1 MDWATW
7 DQAAI
12 AALVS
17 LGLWVLFRPFARF
30 RIARALMPA
39 CLEFALVAVL
49 YSIWRL
55 ARELP
60 FTHEAG
66 ALDRARQIHHL
77 QQFLHF
83 PSEISLQHF
92 VIRYDWLA
100 SFTNAY
106 YATVHV
112 PALIVFM
119 IWMFIWHRDR
129 YPHWRNGLALVTLG
143 CLIIRFVRVAP
154 PRFIDELGFVDLS
167 QKLGFDV
174 YGPVGYGVSDQFA
187 AMPSIHVA
195 WAAVV
200 VFGVVSASRS
210 RWRWL
215 VALHLPITIF
225 VVSATGHH
233 WWLDDIVAI
242 ALLMAGLRLDTVA
255 RRLIARRRGV
265 ELDQETDAGPA
276 ESLVSEPR

>member
-7 DQAAI
+7 DQAAA

-17 LGLWVLFRPFARF
+17 LVLWVALRPFARF
-30 RIARALMPA
+30 QIARALMPA
-39 CLEFALVAVL
+39 CTELALVAVL

-66 ALDRARQIHHL
+66 ALHRARQIDDI
-77 QQFLHF
+77 QQFLHL
-83 PSEISLQHF
+83 PTEISIQHF
-92 VIRYDWLA
+92 VLGHDRLA
-100 SFTNAY
+100 EFVNAY

-112 PALIVFM
+112 PALVIFM
-119 IWMFIWHRDR
+119 IWMFARHRDH

-143 CLIIRFVRVAP
+143 CLIIRFIRVAP
-154 PRFIDELGFVDLS
+154 PRFIPELGFVDLS
-167 QKLGFDV
+167 QRLGFDV
-174 YGPVGYGVSDQFA
+174 YGPVGTGVSDQFA

-215 VALHLPITIF
+215 VALHLPITILD
-225 VVSATGHH
+225 VAATGHH
-233 WWLDDIVAI
+233 WWLDGVVAI
-242 ALLMAGLRLDTVA
+242 VLLVAGLRLDTTV
-255 RRLIARRRGV
+255 RRVIARRP
-265 ELDQETDAGPA
+265 ETTSVAA
-276 ESLVSEPR
+276 